1 MADLPANRVTSGEFF
16 RPEHDEEPGNQP
28 RSMFWAKVGEVAPEV
43 ATSLYDELL
52 PVVLHHHKAA
62 LAWDLDYLRE
72 WVGYSHRARPAKE
85 WGLADDR
92 DVAGV
97 VEEVIDGVNSLLC
110 LSPDNMDLAAR
121 LADANA
127 VLEEWANRFNL
138 VGEAWAL
145 RTVWE
150 SLRMLAYGP
159 DDEVF
164 QDIRKNRQ
172 FVIEAPRRRAN
183 PEEIYHSYVF
193 RTLEW
198 RATEEDRASA
208 EARAIVEL
216 KDAVHEAFD
225 RMESEAGARLTRAP
239 DAGPRRGKRRD
250 DPWLHIELFVRARVQ
265 GWPHET
271 IASRYGIAERTVQK
285 AVKQAASELGATRQ
299 GPGRPPASERE
310 PRNRKPW
317 PTLRRGR
324 CPTRRRTGSGTSMK
338 NAANAGG
345 RSRPA
350 IQPSPKHRE
359 MQIRT

>member
-28 RSMFWAKVGEVAPEV
+28 RLMFWAKVGEVAPEV

-72 WVGYSHRARPAKE
+72 WVGYWHRARPAKE

-127 VLEEWANRFNL
+127 VLEEWAKDFNL

-183 PEEIYHSYVF
+183 PEELYHSYVV
-193 RTLEW
+193 RILEW
-198 RATEEDRASA
+198 RATKEDRASA

-216 KDAVHEAFD
+216 NDAVHEAFD
-225 RMESEAGARLTRAP
+225 RMDSEAAAGLTRAP
-239 DAGPRRGKRRD
+239 DVGRGKQKRGRN
-250 DPWLHIELFVRARVQ
+250 PWQHIEFFVRAHVQ
-265 GWPHET
+265 CWGV
-271 IASRYGIAERTVQK
+271 GKIAEHYGFSSRAVQK
-285 AVKQAASELGATRQ
+285 KLVWAATELAAEHR
-299 GPGRPPASERE
+299 GPGRPPGLRQVV
-310 PRNRKPW
+310 
-317 PTLRRGR
+317 PT
-324 CPTRRRTGSGTSMK
+324 K
-338 NAANAGG
+338 AGNETLADV
-345 RSRPA
+345 P
-350 IQPSPKHRE
+350 
-359 MQIRT
+359 